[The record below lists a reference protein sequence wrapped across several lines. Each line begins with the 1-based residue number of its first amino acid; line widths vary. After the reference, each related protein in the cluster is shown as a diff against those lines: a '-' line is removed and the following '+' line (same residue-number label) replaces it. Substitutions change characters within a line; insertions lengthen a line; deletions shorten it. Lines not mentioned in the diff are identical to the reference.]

1 MSQSKAPTPE
11 QFKLFSVAEML
22 NLCEPEWLIDKLF
35 PVGSLVG
42 LFGKSG
48 DGKSFVALD
57 WALSV
62 AEGTDWLGRSVR
74 QGAVVYVAAEGGRS
88 IPKRIAAWMKHH
100 RVKTISDA
108 FFLLEG
114 VQVRSQED
122 VELLVAQMSKRT
134 SFEPA
139 LIVIDTLARCFGDGD
154 ENSTKEMNQFVNG
167 LAWLQQQTQAAV
179 MVVHHSGLASQDR
192 ERGSTALRGAADVMI
207 RVLKKR
213 KLITVE
219 NNKQKDDEQFEPI
232 KLQLQQVVITGGSRT
247 ETTSCVRVPHQAN
260 AHADDDMPSH
270 LRNTVNALGSLP
282 DGTATRRQWAEA
294 AQLPDRT
301 LDSHRQ
307 ELVER
312 GYVEEL
318 KRGLYKVTEKGPA
331 AGRTGARA
339 LLGTAAT
346 AQKLH
351 LVKNGKL
358 PSRAAATATTP

>member
-1 MSQSKAPTPE
+1 MMSQSKVTPE
-11 QFKLFSVAEML
+11 KFKLFSVAEML
-22 NLCEPEWLIDKLF
+22 KLSEPKWLIDKIF

-62 AEGTDWLGRSVR
+62 AQGTEWLGRSVR

-88 IPKRIAAWMKHH
+88 IAKRIAAWMKHH
-100 RVKTISDA
+100 AVRKVSDA

-122 VELLVAQMSKRT
+122 VDLLVTQMSKR
-134 SFEPA
+134 SCEPA

-167 LAWLQQQTQAAV
+167 LASLQQQTQAAV
-179 MVVHHSGLASQDR
+179 MVVHHSGLASQER

-207 RVLKKR
+207 RVSKK
-213 KLITVE
+213 KNLITVE
-219 NNKQKDDEQFEPI
+219 NNKQKDDEQFEPV
-232 KLQLQQVVITGGSRT
+232 KMQLQQVVIAGGSRT
-247 ETTSCVRVPHQAN
+247 SCVLVPQKGNARVE
-260 AHADDDMPSH
+260 DDVMPGH
-270 LRNTVNALGSLP
+270 LRSTLTALGSLL
-282 DGTATRRQWAEA
+282 DGTATRRQWTDA
-294 AQLPDRT
+294 AKLPDRT

-312 GYVEEL
+312 GYVEEV
-318 KRGLYKVTEKGPA
+318 KRGVYRVMNKGLA
-331 AGRTGARA
+331 VGRTGARA
-339 LLGTAAT
+339 LLGTAAP
-346 AQKLH
+346 ARKLH
-351 LVKNGKL
+351 LVKNGKS